1 MSLFNNTEFKLPI
14 FFQFRKG
21 WFRSGSLMTHLL
33 LGIIPP
39 VVIILIGVGYITYLI
54 SCRFIGVALERTA
67 NLQAM
72 VLAHEVEGFL
82 ARCRQDLIFISQEKP
97 DPAKLRDFLAKN
109 RCNRGI
115 AYCGL
120 AYISQKD
127 DSHLLLAAN
136 EDEVVQIP
144 REKISGI
151 RPNLLLFYDQIKNL
165 KKDEV
170 WISGIVGTEYP
181 FPSSSNPNQEIISTV
196 IYFGMPYIPD
206 PDSEDKDDAGYL
218 LLSLDVR
225 NIRDILS
232 FYSSPRSPLW
242 VYPARSPQVLR
253 YSYLFD
259 TEGWILF
266 QSEGSDKGDTELK
279 TDLVRSVFTG
289 TMGMPNLPCG
299 FRPGAAFGNYWKMV
313 EDIREGKQGLIKIAD
328 PDYELSGIKEYYL
341 AYTPVRFIPGQDAP
355 ARIYAGIA
363 YVDRSM
369 LTVIAGYKQ
378 MDVMFILTLLSV
390 LIVSL
395 LIYFL
400 SRMITRPILKLS
412 EAVNAIPQTG
422 NPEEIRLS
430 ASGYEVSL
438 LQNAINAMIAAME
451 RHKEEIRRKD
461 REIETFSLRQK
472 AAPEQDISE
481 FSEKS
486 GIIISG
492 IVGIGE
498 KIESLKSDILKAA
511 QSDADVLII
520 GETGTGKQLTSE
532 AVHQYSRRAGKPFIS
547 INCGELSENLLSDT
561 LFGHVKGAFTEA
573 KTDRKG
579 AFLEAD
585 GGTLFLDEIQTASSG
600 IQQALLRAISM
611 RKIKPLGSDKEID
624 VDVRLITA
632 TNADLSA
639 LIAEGLFRSDL
650 YFRLKVVTL
659 HTPALRDQKENIPV
673 LAAHF
678 LRLAEIRADKI
689 GFSLSK
695 GALAKMK
702 QYHWPGNVRELMNC
716 IIRAVVMAEDK
727 VIQAEDILT
736 ESEKAVRS
744 PEVPAEIEETL
755 IPEFP
760 DGNGGRNAFSEA
772 AIPADMKSKMKRRQE
787 KAYQF
792 ILMKGGISRSEY
804 QNLIGGDISSRTA
817 VYDLQDMVK
826 KGLVRKTGQGPA
838 TRYVLPDA

>member
-1 MSLFNNTEFKLPI
+1 
-14 FFQFRKG
+14 
-21 WFRSGSLMTHLL
+21 
-33 LGIIPP
+33 
-39 VVIILIGVGYITYLI
+39 
-54 SCRFIGVALERTA
+54 
-67 NLQAM
+67 
-72 VLAHEVEGFL
+72 
-82 ARCRQDLIFISQEKP
+82 
-97 DPAKLRDFLAKN
+97 
-109 RCNRGI
+109 
-115 AYCGL
+115 
-120 AYISQKD
+120 
-127 DSHLLLAAN
+127 
-136 EDEVVQIP
+136 
-144 REKISGI
+144 
-151 RPNLLLFYDQIKNL
+151 
-165 KKDEV
+165 
-170 WISGIVGTEYP
+170 
-181 FPSSSNPNQEIISTV
+181 
-196 IYFGMPYIPD
+196 
-206 PDSEDKDDAGYL
+206 
-218 LLSLDVR
+218 
-225 NIRDILS
+225 
-232 FYSSPRSPLW
+232 
-242 VYPARSPQVLR
+242 
-253 YSYLFD
+253 
-259 TEGWILF
+259 
-266 QSEGSDKGDTELK
+266 
-279 TDLVRSVFTG
+279 
-289 TMGMPNLPCG
+289 
-299 FRPGAAFGNYWKMV
+299 
-313 EDIREGKQGLIKIAD
+313 
-328 PDYELSGIKEYYL
+328 
-341 AYTPVRFIPGQDAP
+341 
-355 ARIYAGIA
+355 
-363 YVDRSM
+363 M

-422 NPEEIRLS
+422 NPEEIRLPH
-430 ASGYEVSL
+430 SGYEVSL
-438 LQNAINAMIAAME
+438 LQNAINAMIGTME
-451 RHKEEIRRKD
+451 RQMEEIRRKD

-472 AAPEQDISE
+472 AAPEHDISE

-532 AVHQYSRRAGKPFIS
+532 AVHQYGRRAGKPFIS
-547 INCGELSENLLSDT
+547 INCGELDENLLSDT

-611 RKIKPLGSDKEID
+611 RKIKPLGSDKETD

-639 LIAEGLFRSDL
+639 LIEEGLFRSDL

-678 LRLAEIRADKI
+678 LRQAEIRADKT
-689 GFSLSK
+689 GLFLSK

-736 ESEKAVRS
+736 ESEKTVRS
-744 PEVPAEIEETL
+744 PEIQAETGQTAV
-755 IPEFP
+755 PEFP
-760 DGNGGRNAFSEA
+760 DGNGGRDALPSFSEA

-826 KGLVRKTGQGPA
+826 KGLVIKTGQGPA
-838 TRYVLPDA
+838 TRYVRADA